1 MKKNNPKAIMDLYE
15 SSLRKKD
22 EKIKNLSKQVR
33 ELERKIDKQNIDLI
47 QMRSVYQGNIQLQDI
62 NTDLEKIIKRLK
74 NKIEI
79 QKEKI
84 NKLKGEN
91 NAL

>member
-1 MKKNNPKAIMDLYE
+1 MKKNNSKAIVDLYE
-15 SSLRKKD
+15 SALKKKD
-22 EKIKNLSKQVR
+22 EKIKNLSKTIR
-33 ELERKIDKQNIDLI
+33 ELEKKIDKQNIDLI

-62 NTDLEKIIKRLK
+62 NIDLEKIIDRLK
-74 NKIEI
+74 NKVEK